1 MTEAEQGS
9 HSELGHSAKRK
20 KPDSRDGRYTHRPA
34 VSPPADDICQ
44 LVDSVMVSFA
54 FSRIGLTILFF
65 ILGLPFWGS
74 SLELTT

>member
-44 LVDSVMVSFA
+44 LVEL
-54 FSRIGLTILFF
+54 RYGILR
-65 ILGLPFWGS
+65 LL
-74 SLELTT
+74 